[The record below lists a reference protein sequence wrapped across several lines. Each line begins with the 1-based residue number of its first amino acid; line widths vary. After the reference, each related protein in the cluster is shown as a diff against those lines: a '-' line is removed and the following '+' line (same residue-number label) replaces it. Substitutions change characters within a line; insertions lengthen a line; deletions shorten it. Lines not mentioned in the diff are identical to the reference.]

1 MPVIRLDDVSFRYR
15 GAAEPALSGITCH
28 IRPGELVG
36 LLGRSGSGR
45 STLAST
51 LNGTIPHLV
60 RGDLRGQVVVGGQD
74 VRTRRPAELAD
85 RVGFVFQDFEAQLFS
100 TNVALEVAFGP
111 ENLGVPREE
120 IARRV
125 DRYLRLVRLETL
137 RHKAPAGLSG
147 GQKQRLALASVLA
160 LEPQVLVLDEPTSDL
175 DPAGRRDLWEA
186 IRSLRRERALT
197 LVIIDPETDEV
208 GWADRFIV
216 LDRGRAAL
224 SGTPAELWR
233 AGDALEGL
241 GVKGFTLARLA
252 SALGLE
258 EAWRDADRAAA
269 AVRRAGWRVKEG
281 AADRLRG
288 ADAPRPGGEV
298 LLEVEDLRHRYPDG
312 TEALSGV
319 SCAIRRG
326 EFVAILGQNGS
337 GKTTL
342 VKHLNGIL
350 RPTGGDIR
358 LSGRSLR
365 GQPPG
370 RLGRLVGLVFQN
382 PDHQIFAER
391 VRDEV
396 AFGPRLQG
404 LAEGEIARRVEEALA
419 AVDLAGAGDLDPF
432 VLTKGSRQRVA
443 VASTLAT
450 GPEVIILDEPT
461 TGLDHRELTGMM
473 ALIRRLNQAGHTI
486 LIITH
491 AMAVA
496 AAYARRVILMRE
508 GRIVRDGTT
517 REILADEP
525 ALLDLGLTPPPI
537 VQVANRLGVPALTLD
552 ELIGAL
558 TRTAESAGGGNS
570 RDPRHRG
577 PLAGGPPGRGG
588 PERPSQS
595 P

>member
-1 MPVIRLDDVSFRYR
+1 MPMIRLDEVSFRYR
-15 GAAEPALSGITCH
+15 GANEPALSEITCH
-28 IRPGELVG
+28 IRAGELVG
-36 LLGRSGSGR
+36 LLGRSGAGR

-60 RGDLRGQVVVGGQD
+60 RGDLRGQVHIGGQD
-74 VRTRRPAELAD
+74 IRAQRPRDLAD

-120 IARRV
+120 ISRRV
-125 DRYLRLVRLETL
+125 DRYLRLVRLEAL
-137 RHKAPAGLSG
+137 RRKAPAGLSG

-175 DPAGRRDLWEA
+175 DPAGRADLWDA
-186 IRSLRRERALT
+186 VRDLRRERALT
-197 LVIIDPETDEV
+197 LVIIDPETDEM
-208 GWADRFIV
+208 GWVDRFIV
-216 LDRGRAAL
+216 LDRGRIAL
-224 SGTPAELWR
+224 SGTPSELRR
-233 AGDALEGL
+233 ATGTLEGL

-252 SALGLE
+252 SAIGLQE
-258 EAWRDADRAAA
+258 EWQDADQAATA
-269 AVRRAGWRVKEG
+269 IRTAGWRVKED
-281 AADRLRG
+281 AAETMRR
-288 ADAPRPGGEV
+288 ADAKQANGEV
-298 LLEVEDLRHRYPDG
+298 LLEVEDLTHRYPDG

-350 RPTGGDIR
+350 TPTAGDIR
-358 LSGRSLR
+358 LSGQSLR
-365 GQPPG
+365 GQPLT
-370 RLGRLVGLVFQN
+370 RLSRLVGLVFQN

-391 VRDEV
+391 IRDEV

-404 LAEGEIARRVEEALA
+404 LAEGEIARRVDEALE

-450 GPEVIILDEPT
+450 KPEVIILDEPT
-461 TGLDHRELTGMM
+461 TGLDHRELEGMM
-473 ALIRRLNQAGHTI
+473 ALIQRLNQAGHTI

-496 AAYARRVILMRE
+496 AAYARRGILMRN
-508 GRIVRDGTT
+508 GRIVRDGTA
-517 REILADEP
+517 REIFSDESS
-525 ALLDLGLTPPPI
+525 LLELGLTPPPA

-552 ELIGAL
+552 ELVASL
-558 TRTAESAGGGNS
+558 TRA
-570 RDPRHRG
+570 
-577 PLAGGPPGRGG
+577 PLAPWPPAPG
-588 PERPSQS
+588 SYS
-595 P
+595 